1 MKCLDCGI
9 EVKYEW
15 PKDVEKRAAMQLVY
29 EGVLCN
35 QCAGTSYMGSLL
47 QAAAGAGS
55 RFKVVNFRQRKNI
68 NLEELEAL

>member
-1 MKCLDCGI
+1 MKCPDCAV

-15 PKDVEKRAAMQLVY
+15 PKDPEKRAAMQLVY

-35 QCAGTSYMGSLL
+35 QCAGNSYMGSLL
-47 QAAAGAGS
+47 QATAGGNP